1 MDISEVAKQTGLP
14 SSTVRYYEK
23 EGLISAVSAPGE
35 RRRFTPQVLDQ
46 LALIALGQAG
56 GLSLEEIRA
65 MLPPDGAPQVD
76 RQLLL
81 SKADQLDT
89 TIKRLK
95 AMSEGLR
102 HAAHCPAANHTQ
114 CPTFQRLLKAA
125 AVRVKKNKTG
135 NSSEAV
141 SRLAKTLQGKKPT
154 AITD

>member
-14 SSTVRYYEK
+14 SSTVRYYDK
-23 EGLISAVSAPGE
+23 QGLISAVSAPGE

-56 GLSLEEIRA
+56 GLTLEEIRA

-81 SKADQLDT
+81 SKADQLDA
-89 TIKRLK
+89 TIKRLR
-95 AMSEGLR
+95 AMSDGLR

-114 CPTFQRLLKAA
+114 CPQFQRLLKAA
-125 AVRVKKNKTG
+125 ANRVKKNKVSG
-135 NSSEAV
+135 SSETMA
-141 SRLAKTLQGKKPT
+141 RIAK
-154 AITD
+154 AM